1 MGKSF
6 ANVKAVFLSD
16 SLLPSPLNPFLPQI
30 SSGTV
35 PSTLSKRFSADLP
48 MCLKQEGTERPHTE
62 SRKKKEFINAEGFS
76 AFLALV
82 R

>member
-6 ANVKAVFLSD
+6 AKVKAVFLSD
-16 SLLPSPLNPFLPQI
+16 SLLSSPLNPFLPQI

-48 MCLKQEGTERPHTE
+48 MCLREEGTKWPHAE
-62 SRKKKEFINAEGFS
+62 SRKKKEFIDAEGFF